1 MSEKDEEI
9 KDWEDFETIDEA
21 RNEIERLR
29 ELLKESLG
37 WLRDECIDDELIDK
51 IEREIGGEEP
61 TMPPNQGPVSK
72 RQLDSIKRW
81 VDG

>member
-1 MSEKDEEI
+1 MGKKD
-9 KDWEDFETIDEA
+9 D
-21 RNEIERLR
+21 EIERLR

-61 TMPPNQGPVSK
+61 TMPPNQGPGSK
-72 RQLDSIKRW
+72 GQLDSIKRW